1 MKRVCLLLLLCAYT
15 LAADSILLLSI
26 DYAGL
31 KESENIS
38 VRYTKGE
45 SALKVLQRTA
55 DVKTKRLG
63 RHSFVTS
70 INEVTSRPNKMGW
83 FYKINNIEA
92 KKTASTTTLD
102 DALSMQWVYRQ
113 DNCLSR

>member
-1 MKRVCLLLLLCAYT
+1 MQKVFLLLLLCAYI
-15 LAADSILLLSI
+15 LAADSILLLNI

-45 SALKVLQRTA
+45 TALKVLQRAA

-70 INEVTSRPNKMGW
+70 INKVESRPSKMGW
-83 FYKINNIEA
+83 FYKVNNIEA
-92 KKTASTTTLD
+92 NKTASTTTLED
-102 DALSMQWVYRQ
+102 TFSMQWVFRQ
-113 DNCLSR
+113 DNCLNR